1 MTQSATAVEI
11 LNEECFLVNCPDT
24 SRRRDSPVQASRK
37 RGGGAH
43 LPSGGGLR
51 LKMGANP
58 TVVTLPLT
66 VWREGKQHK
75 FGSKILPA
83 GRTVGRWMTLSFV
96 ELQKA
101 QLPLPRDCCL
111 ANRLGGNASTESVH
125 RFGSTGAISLTLPIL
140 NMLRRRVGR
149 ESEATTT
156 AKGRTAEDEDVRAV
170 VVANH
175 FRTVTY
181 SLAIFVALVACSGL
195 QIVAADK
202 TTPSRLRRHGTN
214 RLDISE
220 ILELG
225 GYSESRHNRQR
236 ELGKKR
242 KKVS

>member
-1 MTQSATAVEI
+1 MLPKLIALIPLADGTVRSRQVGNVAVERT
-11 LNEECFLVNCPDT
+11 F
-24 SRRRDSPVQASRK
+24 RRR
-37 RGGGAH
+37 GFEM
-43 LPSGGGLR
+43 
-51 LKMGANP
+51 KMGANP

-101 QLPLPRDCCL
+101 QLPLPRDSCL

-140 NMLRRRVGR
+140 NMLRRRVLVGR

-225 GYSESRHNRQR
+225 GYSESRKNRQR

>member
-1 MTQSATAVEI
+1 MLPKLIALIPLADGTVRSRQVGNVAVERT
-11 LNEECFLVNCPDT
+11 F
-24 SRRRDSPVQASRK
+24 RRR
-37 RGGGAH
+37 GFEM
-43 LPSGGGLR
+43 
-51 LKMGANP
+51 KMGANP

-101 QLPLPRDCCL
+101 QLPLPRDSCL

-140 NMLRRRVGR
+140 NMLRRRVLVGR